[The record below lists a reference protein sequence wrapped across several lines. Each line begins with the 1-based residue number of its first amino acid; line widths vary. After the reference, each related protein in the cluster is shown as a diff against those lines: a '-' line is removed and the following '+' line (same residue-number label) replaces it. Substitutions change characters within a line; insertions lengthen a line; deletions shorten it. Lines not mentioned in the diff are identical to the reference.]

1 MSHVFKAG
9 KKYLQHT
16 HNAGLVPK
24 ERHTIILFKELS
36 FNAILLL
43 LMMIEDSTTSKERDE
58 G

>member
-1 MSHVFKAG
+1 VSHVFKAG

-24 ERHTIILFKELS
+24 ERRTIILIKELS

-43 LMMIEDSTTSKERDE
+43 LMMIEDYDK
-58 G
+58 